1 MDETVYSIKQT
12 TMKEIKVTALEKKVL
27 EALAKGMYAELG
39 FSDMGIEEV
48 AEDSGIPHN
57 ILRGVAGSL
66 EKKGLI
72 SIDDREGE
80 GYKNKTSMHIWYL
93 TSQTQGLV
101 QSWVGQNSWNSEV
114 VEPVTLSIKE

>member
-1 MDETVYSIKQT
+1 
-12 TMKEIKVTALEKKVL
+12 
-27 EALAKGMYAELG
+27 MYAELG

-48 AEDSGIPHN
+48 SEDSGIPHN

-80 GYKNKTSMHIWYL
+80 GYKNKTNMHIWYL

-101 QSWVGQNSWNSEV
+101 KSWVGQKSWNSEV